1 MGSPGLFDGLC
12 HIYVN
17 FYIKKNKK
25 KTKKT
30 TRKHYLN
37 MAEKMLRNVSD
48 LMLASVSHYEI
59 LEGERFGPK
68 LAPIR
73 TAVCLFLSLWGG
85 GGGVLVNTAQ
95 LICLFVQGLL

>member
-1 MGSPGLFDGLC
+1 MG
-12 HIYVN
+12 YVN
-17 FYIKKNKK
+17 FYIKTKKNKK
-25 KTKKT
+25 KQ

-37 MAEKMLRNVSD
+37 MAEKMLRNVSE

-68 LAPIR
+68 FAPIR
-73 TAVCLFLSLWGG
+73 TAVCLFFFVGGG

>member
-1 MGSPGLFDGLC
+1 MS
-12 HIYVN
+12 
-17 FYIKKNKK
+17 YICDLLYKK
-25 KTKKT
+25 KTKKK

-68 LAPIR
+68 FAPIR
-73 TAVCLFLSLWGG
+73 TAVCLFCFSLWGG
-85 GGGVLVNTAQ
+85 GG
-95 LICLFVQGLL
+95 CL

>member
-1 MGSPGLFDGLC
+1 MG
-12 HIYVN
+12 YVN
-17 FYIKKNKK
+17 FYIKTKK
-25 KTKKT
+25 KTKNKQ

-37 MAEKMLRNVSD
+37 MAEKMLRNVSE

-68 LAPIR
+68 FAPIR
-73 TAVCLFLSLWGG
+73 TAVCLFFFV
-85 GGGVLVNTAQ
+85 GGVLVNTAQ

>member
-17 FYIKKNKK
+17 FYIKKQQKK
-25 KTKKT
+25 L
-30 TRKHYLN
+30 RKHYLN
-37 MAEKMLRNVSD
+37 MAEKILRNVSD
-48 LMLASVSHYEI
+48 LMLASFSHYEI
-59 LEGERFGPK
+59 LEGERFGTK
-68 LAPIR
+68 FAPIR
-73 TAVCLFLSLWGG
+73 TAVCLFFLCGG